1 MNIVCFRISGRFGH
15 FLRAEANASAP
26 SYPLP
31 PRTALLGLM
40 GAVLGLEKDEP
51 QSLLEPAHVAIAGQL
66 SQTHWHTAKLRKD
79 PPATLPRS
87 MKRGQGGSSTTKPEK
102 ATLIAQE
109 WLFNPSFLVWA
120 SLPEPFQNE
129 LSLRLESRRWYFQPC
144 LGITEHLADLSFVSS
159 LKGSKIPAGTHEI
172 DSVFPRSA
180 GEVDVDIIFERK
192 LVIQALR
199 LPRQITADRVFGHA
213 DYFMERNAR
222 PVPVKTA
229 EAVQAGKKKIIFM

>member
-1 MNIVCFRISGRFGH
+1 MNIVCFHLSGRFGH

-26 SYPLP
+26 SYPIP
-31 PRTALLGLM
+31 PRTTLLGLM

-66 SQTHWHTAKLRKD
+66 PQTHWHTAKLRKD
-79 PPATLPRS
+79 PPAPMPRL
-87 MKRGQGGSSTTKPEK
+87 MKRGQNGSSTTRPEK

-120 SLPEPFQNE
+120 SLPEPFHAE
-129 LSLRLESRRWYFQPC
+129 LIQRLESRRWYFQPC
-144 LGITEHLADLSFVSS
+144 LGISEHLADLSFENCLQASD
-159 LKGSKIPAGTHEI
+159 IPSGTHEI

-180 GEVDVDIIFERK
+180 GKVDVDAVFERN
-192 LVIQALR
+192 LAIQVMR
-199 LPRQITADRVFGHA
+199 LPRQVTADRIFEHS
-213 DYFMERNAR
+213 DYFMERSAR

-229 EAVQAGKKKIIFM
+229 DAVRVGEKKVIFM